1 MTDIN
6 FSYSTGSNQQTSP
19 AGAMTWSYN
28 GVALFPGPAN
38 TSVAYR
44 SLSDTRMILQPE
56 LAAALQQCQQFRT
69 LEAHSQTLMQSIP
82 ALRDHPQDVLATLKA
97 VCDAGI
103 FESSAQAWQRLAQ
116 SAGQSAS
123 PECTVFIL
131 TCDRPAALSR
141 VLDSLLAQI
150 PTSDVRRVCVI
161 DDSRQPDSITENA
174 RLIAQA
180 QDLTG
185 LQVSHFDL
193 AARQKL
199 ISELVAELPEY
210 EHDIQFLLSR
220 EEWEGQA
227 TYGLARNLAL
237 LLSAGQHALLIDDDV
252 IPEAINPPLAS
263 TTLTVGTANDRQ
275 AVFYQDPDDLDRHAL
290 ALPEPAITEMLSGL
304 GMPLGDLLT
313 SSLPGHTSLAGW
325 NGDLLAHLGSHSPI
339 LMTQCGSWGDPG
351 TGSSDWTLFLQ
362 PASIERLLTSGSDL
376 ETLLAQ
382 RCSWYGYRGPTLSQ
396 YGTLSQMTGI
406 ANTTLPPPYMPA
418 GRGEDILFGLMLQ
431 RMYPDSAVLNH
442 GWAVRHAP
450 IEDRH
455 TRGTFKPLSVA
466 PNLGLLGDWL
476 GREPADQW
484 GQKPEANLRAVG
496 EQIQRLSSIENA
508 ALQSLIRQELV
519 SKASFSLQQCF
530 MQLETAQNHENA
542 PGYAA
547 WQAHLESTRDQL
559 VHYIQTPRPT
569 LFEAA
574 DSDSTAI
581 NQYKALGRR
590 YASAVRVWPEIWQAA
605 RALPLQN

>member
-1 MTDIN
+1 MTDIT

-28 GVALFPGPAN
+28 GVTLFPGPAN

-44 SLSDTRMILQPE
+44 PLSDTRMILQPE

-82 ALRDHPQDVLATLKA
+82 ALRDHPQDVFTTLKA

-116 SAGQSAS
+116 SAGQPAA
-123 PECTVFIL
+123 PECTIFIL

-141 VLDSLLAQI
+141 VLDSLLTQ
-150 PTSDVRRVCVI
+150 TRGSDVRRVCVI
-161 DDSRQPDSITENA
+161 DDSRQPDAISENT

-180 QDLTG
+180 QDLPA

-193 AARQKL
+193 EARQQL
-199 ISELVAELPEY
+199 IAELVTALPEY
-210 EHDIQFLLSR
+210 ERDIQFLLSR

-252 IPEAINPPLAS
+252 IPEAINPPLSA

-275 AVFYQDPDDLDRHAL
+275 AVFYQDTDDLDRHAL
-290 ALPEPAITEMLSGL
+290 ALSEPAITEMLSGL
-304 GMPLGDLLT
+304 GMPLGSLLA
-313 SSLPGHTSLAGW
+313 SSLPGHAGLAGW
-325 NGDLLAHLGSHSPI
+325 DGSLLAHLGSHSQI

-376 ETLLAQ
+376 EALLAQ

-406 ANTTLPPPYMPA
+406 ANTTLPPPYVPA

-450 IEDRH
+450 LEQRH
-455 TRGTFKPLSVA
+455 ARGTLKPLSVA

-484 GQKPEANLRAVG
+484 GQSPEANLRAVG
-496 EQIQRLSSIENA
+496 EQIQRLSGMENG
-508 ALQSLIRQELV
+508 ALQGLIRQELV

-530 MQLETAQNHENA
+530 RQLETAQNHENA

-547 WQAHLESTRDQL
+547 WQTHLESTRDRL
-559 VHYIQTPRPT
+559 VQTIQTPSPA
-569 LFEAA
+569 LFGAA
-574 DSDSTAI
+574 DSDSTVI
-581 NQYKALGRR
+581 HQYTALGSR
-590 YASAVRVWPEIWQAA
+590 YASAVRAWPEIWHAA
-605 RALPLQN
+605 KALPLQN

>member
-44 SLSDTRMILQPE
+44 SLSDTRMTLQPE

-193 AARQKL
+193 AAR
-199 ISELVAELPEY
+199 
-210 EHDIQFLLSR
+210 
-220 EEWEGQA
+220 
-227 TYGLARNLAL
+227 
-237 LLSAGQHALLIDDDV
+237 
-252 IPEAINPPLAS
+252 
-263 TTLTVGTANDRQ
+263 
-275 AVFYQDPDDLDRHAL
+275 
-290 ALPEPAITEMLSGL
+290 
-304 GMPLGDLLT
+304 
-313 SSLPGHTSLAGW
+313 
-325 NGDLLAHLGSHSPI
+325 
-339 LMTQCGSWGDPG
+339 
-351 TGSSDWTLFLQ
+351 
-362 PASIERLLTSGSDL
+362 
-376 ETLLAQ
+376 
-382 RCSWYGYRGPTLSQ
+382 
-396 YGTLSQMTGI
+396 
-406 ANTTLPPPYMPA
+406 
-418 GRGEDILFGLMLQ
+418 
-431 RMYPDSAVLNH
+431 
-442 GWAVRHAP
+442 
-450 IEDRH
+450 
-455 TRGTFKPLSVA
+455 
-466 PNLGLLGDWL
+466 
-476 GREPADQW
+476 
-484 GQKPEANLRAVG
+484 
-496 EQIQRLSSIENA
+496 
-508 ALQSLIRQELV
+508 
-519 SKASFSLQQCF
+519 
-530 MQLETAQNHENA
+530 
-542 PGYAA
+542 
-547 WQAHLESTRDQL
+547 
-559 VHYIQTPRPT
+559 
-569 LFEAA
+569 
-574 DSDSTAI
+574 
-581 NQYKALGRR
+581 
-590 YASAVRVWPEIWQAA
+590 
-605 RALPLQN
+605 

>member
-1 MTDIN
+1 MTDIT

-28 GVALFPGPAN
+28 GVELFPGPAN

-44 SLSDTRMILQPE
+44 QSSDTRMILQPE
-56 LAAALQQCQQFRT
+56 LAAALQHCQQFRT
-69 LEAHSQTLMQSIP
+69 LEAHSQSLMQSIP

-116 SAGQSAS
+116 SGAQPIS

-141 VLDSLLAQI
+141 LLDSLLAQL
-150 PTSDVRRVCVI
+150 PRSDVRRVCVI
-161 DDSRQPDSITENA
+161 DDSRQPDSVTENA

-180 QDLTG
+180 QDLTA
-185 LQVSHFDL
+185 LQVSHFDH
-193 AARQKL
+193 AARQQL
-199 ISELVAELPEY
+199 ITKLVAELPEY
-210 EHDIQFLLSR
+210 ERDIQFLLSR

-252 IPEAINPPLAS
+252 IPEAITPPLSAKP
-263 TTLTVGTANDRQ
+263 LTIGTANDRQ
-275 AVFYQDPDDLDRHAL
+275 AVFYQDSDDLDRHAL
-290 ALPEPAITEMLSGL
+290 ALAEPATTEMLSAL
-304 GMPLGDLLT
+304 GMPLGDLLA
-313 SSLPGHTSLAGW
+313 SSLPGHTSLAVWDG
-325 NGDLLAHLGSHSPI
+325 NLLARLGSHSRI

-376 ETLLAQ
+376 EALLAQ
-382 RCSWYGYRGPTLSQ
+382 RCSWYGYRGATLSQ

-431 RMYPDSAVLNH
+431 RMYPDSSVLNH
-442 GWAVRHAP
+442 GWAVRHVP
-450 IEDRH
+450 IEERRA
-455 TRGTFKPLSVA
+455 RGTLRPPSVA

-484 GQKPEANLRAVG
+484 GQSPETNLRAVS
-496 EQIQRLSSIENA
+496 EQIQRLSSMENA
-508 ALQSLIRQELV
+508 ALQALIRQELV
-519 SKASFSLQQCF
+519 SKVSFSLQLCF
-530 MQLETAQNHENA
+530 TQLETAQNHKNA

-547 WQAHLESTRDQL
+547 WQAHLERSRDQL
-559 VHYIQTPRPT
+559 VQYIQTPSPA
-569 LFEAA
+569 LFGSAG
-574 DSDSTAI
+574 SDSTVI
-581 NQYKALGRR
+581 DQYKALGSR
-590 YASAVRVWPEIWQAA
+590 YASAARAWPEIWKAA
-605 RALPLQN
+605 KASLLVS